1 MIGTSIGGRL
11 WVAALLVGLGGG
23 FAVAWAWQ
31 ANAYRAQLASQAA
44 AFQADLTTI
53 ANASAAQAR
62 KALQAQQRMQQAL
75 TDLDRQHTQEKEQ
88 ANAENEALRRA
99 VADGT
104 RRLRIAGTCPA
115 SAGHVPDSTGT
126 ASVGHAGT
134 VELAPVAGRA
144 VFDIRAGIVADQAAL
159 RGLQEYVR
167 DVCRFYSH

>member
-1 MIGTSIGGRL
+1 MIGASIGGRP
-11 WVAALLVGLGGG
+11 WVAALLVGLGSG

-62 KALQAQQRMQQAL
+62 KAFQVQQRMQQAL
-75 TDLDRQHTQEKEQ
+75 TDLDRKYTQEKEQ

-115 SAGHVPDSTGT
+115 GTGHVPDATGT
-126 ASVGHAGT
+126 AGVGDAGT
-134 VELAPVAGRA
+134 VELAQVAGRA
-144 VFDIRAGIVADQAAL
+144 VFDIRAGIIADQAAL
-159 RGLQEYVR
+159 KALQEYVR
-167 DVCRFYSH
+167 EVCM